1 MKHYII
7 ISGTVGILVEAK
19 DKDGLRDKIIA
30 SGLNNVS
37 SFELSEIKDYR
48 GKQIM
53 LAEVEKDWNYGF
65 LTAEQFAERLEEVN
79 KEFPI

>member
-7 ISGTVGILVEAK
+7 ISGTVGIIVEAK
-19 DKDGLRDKIIA
+19 DKDELRSKIIA

-37 SFELSEIKDYR
+37 SFEITEIKDYR

>member
-30 SGLNNVS
+30 SGLNKVS